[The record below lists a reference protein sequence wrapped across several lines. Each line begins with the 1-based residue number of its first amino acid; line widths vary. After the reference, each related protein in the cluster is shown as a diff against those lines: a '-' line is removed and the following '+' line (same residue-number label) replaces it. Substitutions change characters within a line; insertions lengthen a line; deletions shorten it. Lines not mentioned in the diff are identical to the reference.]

1 MLSHCSQELLN
12 NHTDINTSIFIS
24 EESARCM
31 LCQDAPCT
39 KAWGSGQP
47 DRFIRSLRFDNMS
60 QSLKWIEDCSAD
72 DLSAA
77 ESACIHYD
85 SPIRI
90 KALAEAVRNS
100 GTVSS
105 SHHQLSVQI
114 TRWLQYVS
122 LQRCNSLKIMV
133 SITLP
138 PHEENFV
145 MIQYMIFC

>member
-39 KAWGSGQP
+39 KACGSGQP
-47 DRFIRSLRFDNMS
+47 DRFIRSLRFDNIS
-60 QSLKWIEDCSAD
+60 QSLKWIEDCSAN

-100 GTVSS
+100 GTVSP
-105 SHHQLSVQI
+105 
-114 TRWLQYVS
+114 RES
-122 LQRCNSLKIMV
+122 LPSL
-133 SITLP
+133 
-138 PHEENFV
+138 
-145 MIQYMIFC
+145 